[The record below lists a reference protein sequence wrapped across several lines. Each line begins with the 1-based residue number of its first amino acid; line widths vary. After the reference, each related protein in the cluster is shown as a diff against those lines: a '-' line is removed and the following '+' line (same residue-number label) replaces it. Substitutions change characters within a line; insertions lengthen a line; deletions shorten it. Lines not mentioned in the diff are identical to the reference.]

1 MIASV
6 RVVLS
11 RSPERT
17 AYMTS
22 VAVSLKGPLGT
33 DDPVDTVPLQDRW

>member
-17 AYMTS
+17 ADRTS
-22 VAVSLKGPLGT
+22 VAVALT
-33 DDPVDTVPLQDRW
+33 TVYWLPMIR